1 MAFNLFGSQSCG
13 HKKSS
18 IKSVGRSWRRWESL
32 ASESAA
38 LAHVKCETCKLLA
51 LISNLAEPTG
61 VGMFKYSTK
70 RAEVVSLDL
79 DIAAAA

>member
-1 MAFNLFGSQSCG
+1 MAFNFFGTQSCG

-18 IKSVGRSWRRWESL
+18 VKSAGRSWRRWESL

-38 LAHVKCETCKLLA
+38 LAHIKCETCKLLA

-70 RAEVVSLDL
+70 RAEVVSIERE
-79 DIAAAA
+79 IAVAA

>member
-1 MAFNLFGSQSCG
+1 MAFNLFGSQPCG

-18 IKSVGRSWRRWESL
+18 VKSVGRSWRRWESL

-38 LAHVKCETCKLLA
+38 LSHLKCETCKLLA

-70 RAEVVSLDL
+70 RAEVVAFEQDTA
-79 DIAAAA
+79 IAA